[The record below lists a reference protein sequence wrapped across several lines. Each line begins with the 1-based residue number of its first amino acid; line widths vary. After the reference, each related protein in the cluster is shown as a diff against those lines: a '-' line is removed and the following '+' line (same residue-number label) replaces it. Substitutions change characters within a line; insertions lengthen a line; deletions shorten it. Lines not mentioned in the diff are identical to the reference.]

1 MSPHLEG
8 GPPGSQRWVAVW
20 ADGGSW
26 PRFLSRAMVA
36 SMASWGV
43 LPHPPWN
50 GFCTFWNRVQ
60 PLGWFCIFKRC
71 LAPSASQPICRSGPS
86 PPEPPQRSKTSVT
99 GGWPV
104 KVGQV
109 GEGDLRPGITAVEL
123 NITFPHVGQQP
134 HRLTPGCSEGKGNV
148 CCGAKQ
154 RFWAANVQESGTPGC
169 VSGKCF

>member
-1 MSPHLEG
+1 MQRLVRELPIFLMAFESSSGRWPSRKSEMG
-8 GPPGSQRWVAVW
+8 GCVGRRRVLAQVSLQGHGSFHGIL
-20 ADGGSW
+20 GG
-26 PRFLSRAMVA
+26 F
-36 SMASWGV
+36 

-86 PPEPPQRSKTSVT
+86 PPEPPQRSKKTSVT

-123 NITFPHVGQQP
+123 TS
-134 HRLTPGCSEGKGNV
+134 RYRT
-148 CCGAKQ
+148 
-154 RFWAANVQESGTPGC
+154 WASSPTG
-169 VSGKCF
+169 